1 MIDLLICK
9 KNVYSHGKKDEKYFL
24 TLPGRD
30 RLDFEK
36 MCNLI
41 SERTTL
47 NTYEVEFVL
56 SVLQEVVIENL
67 ELGRGI
73 ELGKL
78 GYLEPSLTATAVD
91 DIKDI
96 NLNTIKK
103 TRLIYKPSKSIK
115 AALRNMKYSINRQ
128 KK

>member
-73 ELGKL
+73 ELGRL
-78 GYLEPSLTATAVD
+78 GCLEPSLTTTAVD

-103 TRLIYKPSKSIK
+103 TRLIYKPSKAIK
-115 AALRNMKYSINRQ
+115 VALRNMKYSINRQ